1 MEVSA
6 AIGPR
11 ETILKC
17 LNHDH
22 EDVVKD
28 ERLWLCCTCHVC
40 EDRCPQKIPISELL
54 VALRNH
60 AVRRGNVP
68 DRLIMAIELLA
79 KTGRSMIV
87 HQLDDMRAYHGL
99 APLPPVPV
107 DEVRDILKATGLDEV
122 VEF

>member
-1 MEVSA
+1 MEVSP

-11 ETILKC
+11 ETILRC
-17 LNHDH
+17 LDFGQ
-22 EDVVKD
+22 EEVIKD

-54 VALRNH
+54 VALRN
-60 AVRRGNVP
+60 AAARGGNVP
-68 DRLIMAIELLA
+68 DRLMMAIELLA

-87 HQLDDMRAYHGL
+87 HQLDDMRAHHGL
-99 APLPPVPV
+99 APLPAAPV
-107 DEVRDILKATGLDEV
+107 EEIRAILKKTGLEEV